1 MKITMTSSVVAV
13 RKRYVRSALYSCY
26 YENPNEIWKLYGK
39 RKGRYIDGVFED
51 IIET

>member
-1 MKITMTSSVVAV
+1 MLLLLIAEVVV
-13 RKRYVRSALYSCY
+13 DYYHYY